1 MARAFGNES
10 FTFGELQ
17 TILCNVECCLNS
29 RPLCPLSEDVD
40 SLDALTPSNFLTGNQ
55 FVPGPD
61 DRLDQASYSRRW
73 QFIKKMQQ
81 EICERYK
88 TEYLPRLLARPK
100 WTKVRRNLELGQLV
114 LLQEDGV
121 NALDWQSGRISSLHP
136 GSDGIVRVV
145 TVNTGKG
152 FKKRGVTKVY
162 PLPVDATPVG
172 AATSTL

>member
-1 MARAFGNES
+1 
-10 FTFGELQ
+10 
-17 TILCNVECCLNS
+17 
-29 RPLCPLSEDVD
+29 
-40 SLDALTPSNFLTGNQ
+40 
-55 FVPGPD
+55 
-61 DRLDQASYSRRW
+61 
-73 QFIKKMQQ
+73 MQQ

-88 TEYLPRLLARPK
+88 TEYLSRLLARPK

-121 NALDWQSGRISSLHP
+121 NALDWQLDRISSLHP

-162 PLPVDATPVG
+162 PLPVDAEPVG